1 MSWQPLATIGAGAL
15 AGSFGGKSSTWSGQK
30 EKIEKLSTLLPQ
42 QKHMLEKLLKHPERQ
57 YSDITQNPNYQ
68 SGSNYINQIL
78 SQNPE
83 MMKQFEAPYMR
94 QFNEQVVPGI
104 SERFSGLGAQRSSGF
119 NQAMAQAG
127 SGLSEQLAAMR
138 ANLGMQALAPA
149 LSYSQMPF
157 QQQYMQGSQDL
168 DRMRL
173 GLGTPAFGYHVT
185 DAQPGIGQG
194 VSGSLLKAGGS
205 GLMDMFS
212 SWFGGG
218 NKGSA
223 SPADQGSSTPKSTS
237 IWERLFS

>member
-1 MSWQPLATIGAGAL
+1 MSWIPLAMMAGGAL

-57 YSDITQNPNYQ
+57 YSDVTQNPNYQ

-94 QFNEQVVPGI
+94 QFNEQIVPGI
-104 SERFSGLGAQRSSGF
+104 SERFSDLGAQKSSGF

-138 ANLGMQALAPA
+138 ASLGMQALAPA
-149 LSYSQMPF
+149 LSYAQMPF

-185 DAQPGIGQG
+185 GAQPGIGQG
-194 VSGSLLKAGGS
+194 LSSSLLQGGGQGLGLMGLSSLFGGS
-205 GLMDMFS
+205 SG
-212 SWFGGG
+212 
-218 NKGSA
+218 
-223 SPADQGSSTPKSTS
+223 GSSTPTRTS
-237 IWERLFS
+237 SWGQMFP